1 MTTSAKDIASMADKF
16 LVCKVRL
23 ELSVWPN
30 YLSPIW
36 QPNQNLN
43 DFLMASTSIMRAF
56 ISVSLTIFTKN
67 AHNVASSIWFLK
79 IDPNM
84 IQCNQGK
91 ACFTLITLTNC

>member
-1 MTTSAKDIASMADKF
+1 
-16 LVCKVRL
+16 
-23 ELSVWPN
+23 
-30 YLSPIW
+30 
-36 QPNQNLN
+36 
-43 DFLMASTSIMRAF
+43 MASTSIMGAF